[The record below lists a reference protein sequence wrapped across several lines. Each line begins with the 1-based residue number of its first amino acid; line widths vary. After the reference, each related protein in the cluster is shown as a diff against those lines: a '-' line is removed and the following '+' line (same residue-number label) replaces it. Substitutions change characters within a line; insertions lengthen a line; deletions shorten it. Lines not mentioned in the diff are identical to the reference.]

1 MSRVALTLGL
11 ALGASAAKNSIVAP
25 TGAETLTVALLGD
38 YGWTGWQPLPLDF
51 CKNVMP
57 KLKADGVQ
65 IPREIQNDCDPG
77 DRQAISNATI
87 EEESTARYIEN
98 VCLLKNCSA
107 FISVGDNFYDSGV
120 DFTSEGI
127 QRFYEGWANMYVG
140 EAFNGKPWYQALGN
154 HDVVAGK
161 AGVDFQTRI
170 APLMEDRWYF
180 GHDNLPYY
188 TYDLTGSNWTATFVV
203 VDSDCFI
210 NAYQDATSV
219 YNTDYVISCHKD
231 TQKQVDFLR
240 KSFAESDAT
249 WKILQIHHGYV
260 SSSSNYTELAPLIDI
275 VRENNG
281 VVVNGHDHCMAHYH
295 YQGMD
300 FVLTGGAGYAEAGDC
315 NYGVPLGPYAK
326 WLGADAEQAANGFV
340 TLDISYNSLNFE
352 YYARDM
358 LLKGA
363 DYYSVKNDQAPA
375 YSFSVTKHATK
386 SSNGHSRT

>member
-1 MSRVALTLGL
+1 MSTMSRTVLALGL

-51 CKNVMP
+51 CNIATP
-57 KLKADGVQ
+57 KLQAAGV
-65 IPREIQNDCDPG
+65 EITRAMQNDCDAG
-77 DRQAISNATI
+77 DCQAISNATI
-87 EEESTARYIEN
+87 EETRTARYIEK
-98 VCLLKNCSA
+98 VCLQKNCSA

-127 QRFYEGWANMYVG
+127 QRFYEGWADMYVG
-140 EAFNGKPWYQALGN
+140 EAFDGNPWYQALGN

-161 AGVDFQTRI
+161 AG
-170 APLMEDRWYF
+170 
-180 GHDNLPYY
+180 DN
-188 TYDLTGSNWTATFVV
+188 S
-203 VDSDCFI
+203 
-210 NAYQDATSV
+210 SV
-219 YNTDYVISCHKD
+219 YSTDYVISCHKD
-231 TQKQVDFLR
+231 TNKQVDFLR

-249 WKILQIHHGYV
+249 WKILQIHHGYI
-260 SSSSNYTELAPLIDI
+260 SSSSNYTELQPLIDI

-281 VVVNGHDHCMAHYH
+281 VVVNGHDHCMAHYQ

-326 WLGADAEQAANGFV
+326 WLGADAMQAANGFV
-340 TLDISYNSLNFE
+340 TLDISYESLNFE

-358 LLKGA
+358 KLKGA
-363 DYYSVKNDQAPA
+363 DYYPVKKDMKPSYN
-375 YSFSVTKHATK
+375 FTVTKHAAK
-386 SSNGHSRT
+386 GNH